1 MALNSPPIDV
11 RRVETEDRDWKRQFA
26 DFYAD
31 TQPPKRTLKYP
42 HAYFAAYNGREIV
55 GHAVVYN
62 ENGRWIMDGLRVKP
76 EFRQQGIA
84 KSLTRARIRY
94 AIDQGADEVWYSCHD
109 DNLVTICWHL
119 RFGFKEVCAAPHHSD
134 PGHWYRLK
142 LTKAAIKKYS
152 L

>member
-1 MALNSPPIDV
+1 MALNSPRVEI
-11 RRVETEDRDWKRQFA
+11 RRVETEDREWKRQFTA
-26 DFYAD
+26 FYAD
-31 TQPPKRTLKYP
+31 THLPRHTLKYP

-55 GHAVVYN
+55 GHSVVYM
-62 ENGRWIMDGLRVKP
+62 ENGKWIMDGLRVRP

-94 AIDQGADEVWYSCHD
+94 AIGQGAKEVWYSCHD
-109 DNLVTICWHL
+109 DNLVTICCHL
-119 RFGFKEVCAAPHHSD
+119 RFGFREVCAAPHHTT

-142 LTKAAIKKYS
+142 LTKTAVKKYD